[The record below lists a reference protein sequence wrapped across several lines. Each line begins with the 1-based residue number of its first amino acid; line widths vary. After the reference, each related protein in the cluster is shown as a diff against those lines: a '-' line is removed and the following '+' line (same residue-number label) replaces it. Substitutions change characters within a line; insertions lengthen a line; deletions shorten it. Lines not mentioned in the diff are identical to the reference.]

1 LFVLLFLKINLIILI
16 NAISVS
22 PFDILLAI
30 TEKTTDRPAADD
42 INHKT

>member
-30 TEKTTDRPAADD
+30 TEKTIDRPAADD